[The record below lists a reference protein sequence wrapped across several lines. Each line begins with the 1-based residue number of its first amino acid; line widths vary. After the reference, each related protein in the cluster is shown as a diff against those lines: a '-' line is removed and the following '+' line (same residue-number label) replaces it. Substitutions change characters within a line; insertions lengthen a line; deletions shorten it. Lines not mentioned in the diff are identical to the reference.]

1 MMMGGNLFKFPPIF
15 KYMLSPGLII
25 GIISGLGLGLLMCV
39 PALLHK
45 KRLDTAKLKEYEEQK
60 NELQHHIDN
69 LSQEIIEKDKD
80 RINLEGY
87 INNLSNDI
95 SQKHERLNELR
106 GEESNLR
113 STLASL
119 ADTEQKVKENMEKSI
134 EKESEILSK
143 EFQQA
148 REDYQK
154 EYNLARQEMVDQ
166 FSKTIVNKQAE
177 LSLIENAINDKQAIY
192 DAILEMELR
201 KAKEKEE
208 RDFYRLNIP
217 KEDLEEIERIRDI
230 TPYLRNPEVL
240 NKVLWTSYYQ
250 KPYQDLIARQFKDR
264 KPSGIYKITCLPD
277 DKIYIGQS
285 VNVPNR
291 FSEHI
296 KRGLGAEPA
305 TRNRLY
311 PAMKKWG
318 VENFIF
324 ELLEEVPR
332 EKLDERE
339 RYWIQ
344 FFHSAETGLN
354 GNKGVKG

>member
-1 MMMGGNLFKFPPIF
+1 MGGNDYSFLPFFKS
-15 KYMLSPGLII
+15 MTGLILGAI
-25 GIISGLGLGLLMCV
+25 GGLGLGILIFV
-39 PALLHK
+39 PALLK
-45 KRLDTAKLKEYEEQK
+45 KRKIDTAKLKELQQEE
-60 NELQHHIDN
+60 
-69 LSQEIIEKDKD
+69 EKQLNAL
-80 RINLEGY
+80 RC
-87 INNLSNDI
+87 LSNKIMEDEKYKAAVENEI
-95 SQKHERLNELR
+95 STLETYMRISNDRLNELS
-106 GEESNLR
+106 EEER
-113 STLASL
+113 IKRDTLASL
-119 ADTEQKVKENMEKSI
+119 ADTEQKVKANMEKAI
-134 EKESEILSK
+134 EEKSEALSK
-143 EFQQA
+143 EYQQA
-148 REDYQK
+148 EEEYRK
-154 EYNLARQEMVDQ
+154 EYMNTTKEMADEFQ
-166 FSKTIVNKQAE
+166 KTMVGKRAE
-177 LSLIENAINDKQAIY
+177 LNLIEDAITDKQAIY
-192 DAILEMELR
+192 EAILQMEQR
-201 KAKEKEE
+201 KAKEEAE

-217 KEDLEEIERIRDI
+217 EEDLEEIEKIREI

-240 NKVLWTSYYQ
+240 NKVLWTTYYQ
-250 KPYQDLIARQFKDR
+250 KPYQDLIARQFSSS
-264 KPSGIYKITCLPD
+264 KPTGIYKITCLPD

-339 RYWIQ
+339 RYWIEY
-344 FFHSAETGLN
+344 FHSAEVGLN

>member
-1 MMMGGNLFKFPPIF
+1 MV
-15 KYMLSPGLII
+15 STGLVLGII
-25 GIISGLGLGLLMCV
+25 GGLGLGILIFV
-39 PALLHK
+39 PALLYK
-45 KRLDTAKLKEYEEQK
+45 KKLDTAKLEEYNKQK
-60 NELQHHIDN
+60 NELLDLVKYFNDKANEAREEATKCELEAKEAQHT
-69 LSQEIIEKDKD
+69 
-80 RINLEGY
+80 R
-87 INNLSNDI
+87 DI
-95 SQKHERLNELR
+95 QAKELNELR
-106 GEESNLR
+106 RQEYEVRNSLTNL
-113 STLASL
+113 SE
-119 ADTEQKVKENMEKSI
+119 TEQKIKANMEKSI
-134 EKESEILSK
+134 EERSEALSK
-143 EFQQA
+143 EYQA
-148 REDYQK
+148 AED
-154 EYNLARQEMVDQ
+154 EYRQEYITATQEMAIE
-166 FSKTIVNKQAE
+166 FSTTMANKRAE
-177 LSLIENAINDKQAIY
+177 LHSLENAISDKQMIY
-192 DAILEMELR
+192 DTILEMEQR
-201 KAKEKEE
+201 KAKEEAE

-217 KEDLEEIERIRDI
+217 KEDLEEIIQIREI

-240 NKVLWTSYYQ
+240 NKVLWTYYYQ
-250 KPYQDLIARQFKDR
+250 KPYQDLIARLFKDR
-264 KPSGIYKITCLPD
+264 KPTGIYKITCLSD
-277 DKIYIGQS
+277 DKVYIGQS

>member
-1 MMMGGNLFKFPPIF
+1 MT
-15 KYMLSPGLII
+15 GLILGAI
-25 GIISGLGLGLLMCV
+25 GGLGLGILIFA
-39 PALLHK
+39 PALLK
-45 KRLDTAKLKEYEEQK
+45 KRKIDTAKLKELQQEE
-60 NELQHHIDN
+60 
-69 LSQEIIEKDKD
+69 EKQLNALKC
-80 RINLEGY
+80 
-87 INNLSNDI
+87 LSNKIMEDEKYKAMVESEI
-95 SQKHERLNELR
+95 STLETYMRISNDRLNELSA
-106 GEESNLR
+106 EER
-113 STLASL
+113 IKRDTLASL
-119 ADTEQKVKENMEKSI
+119 ADTEQKVKANMEKAI
-134 EKESEILSK
+134 EEKSEALSK
-143 EFQQA
+143 EYQQA
-148 REDYQK
+148 EEEYRK
-154 EYNLARQEMVDQ
+154 EYMNTTKEMADEFQKTMVGKRAKLNLLED
-166 FSKTIVNKQAE
+166 
-177 LSLIENAINDKQAIY
+177 AITDKQAIY
-192 DAILEMELR
+192 DAILQMEQR
-201 KAKEKEE
+201 KAKEEAE

-217 KEDLEEIERIRDI
+217 EEDLEEIEKIREI

-240 NKVLWTSYYQ
+240 NKVLWTTYYQ
-250 KPYQDLIARQFKDR
+250 KPYQDLIARQFSSS
-264 KPSGIYKITCLPD
+264 KPTGIYKITCLPD

-339 RYWIQ
+339 RYWIEY
-344 FFHSAETGLN
+344 FHSAEVGLN

>member
-1 MMMGGNLFKFPPIF
+1 MGRNYSFFPFFKLMMSTGI
-15 KYMLSPGLII
+15 II
-25 GIISGLGLGLLMCV
+25 GILCGLGLGIIIFL
-39 PALLHK
+39 PALIRK
-45 KRLDTAKLKEYEEQK
+45 QRLDTAKLKEYEAREYETRTKLEDLVQ
-60 NELQHHIDN
+60 ECID
-69 LSQEIIEKDKD
+69 KDKE
-80 RINLEGY
+80 RINLESCVDS
-87 INNLSNDI
+87 LKKDVDI
-95 SQKHERLNELR
+95 QHEALMRLHNEEATAR
-106 GEESNLR
+106 K
-113 STLASL
+113 TLASL
-119 ADTEQKVKENMEKSI
+119 ADTEQKVKTNMEKSI
-134 EKESEILSK
+134 EERSEALSK
-143 EFQQA
+143 EY
-148 REDYQK
+148 REAELNYAK
-154 EYNLARQEMVDQ
+154 EYEIVMIDAVEDFTKEWNK
-166 FSKTIVNKQAE
+166 KTSE
-177 LSLIENAINDKQAIY
+177 LYEVTQKIADKQAIY
-192 DAILEMELR
+192 QAILEDEQR
-201 KAKEKEE
+201 KAKEEAE
-208 RDFYRLNIP
+208 RDFYRLNVP
-217 KEDLEEIERIRDI
+217 SEDLSEIEKIREI

-250 KPYQDLIARQFKDR
+250 KPYQDLISRLFNTN

-277 DKIYIGQS
+277 GKIYIGQS

-339 RYWIQ
+339 RYWIE
-344 FFHSAETGLN
+344 FFHSAEVGLN

>member
-1 MMMGGNLFKFPPIF
+1 MT
-15 KYMLSPGLII
+15 GLILGAI
-25 GIISGLGLGLLMCV
+25 GGLGLGILIFV
-39 PALLHK
+39 PALLK
-45 KRLDTAKLKEYEEQK
+45 KRKIDTAKLKELQQEE
-60 NELQHHIDN
+60 
-69 LSQEIIEKDKD
+69 EKQLNAL
-80 RINLEGY
+80 RC
-87 INNLSNDI
+87 LSNKIMEDEKYKAAVENEI
-95 SQKHERLNELR
+95 STLETYMRISNDRLNELSQ
-106 GEESNLR
+106 EER
-113 STLASL
+113 IKRDTLASL
-119 ADTEQKVKENMEKSI
+119 ADTEQKVKANMEKAI
-134 EKESEILSK
+134 EEKSEALSK
-143 EFQQA
+143 EYQQA
-148 REDYQK
+148 EEEYRK
-154 EYNLARQEMVDQ
+154 EYMNTTKEMADEFQKTMVGKRAKLNLLED
-166 FSKTIVNKQAE
+166 
-177 LSLIENAINDKQAIY
+177 AITDKQAIY
-192 DAILEMELR
+192 DAILQMEQR
-201 KAKEKEE
+201 KAKEEAE

-217 KEDLEEIERIRDI
+217 EEDLEEIEKIREI

-240 NKVLWTSYYQ
+240 NKVLWTTYYQ
-250 KPYQDLIARQFKDR
+250 KPYQDLIARQFSSS
-264 KPSGIYKITCLPD
+264 KPTGIYKITCLPD

-339 RYWIQ
+339 RYWIEY
-344 FFHSAETGLN
+344 FHSAEVGLN

>member
-1 MMMGGNLFKFPPIF
+1 MGGNLFKFPPIF
-15 KYMLSPGLII
+15 KYMLSTSLVI
-25 GIISGLGLGLLMCV
+25 GIVCGLGLGAIICI
-39 PALLHK
+39 PALIK
-45 KRLDTAKLKEYEEQK
+45 KKKLDAAKLKEYEKEEL
-60 NELQHHIDN
+60 ELQSRIDDLIKELVTKDKERIGLEEYIDN
-69 LSQEIIEKDKD
+69 LS
-80 RINLEGY
+80 
-87 INNLSNDI
+87 SDI
-95 SQKHERLNELR
+95 SQKHEQLNEMR
-106 GEESNLR
+106 GEENNLR
-113 STLASL
+113 NTLASL
-119 ADTEQKVKENMEKSI
+119 ASIEQKVKENMEKSI
-134 EKESEILSK
+134 EKESEVLSK

-154 EYNLARQEMVDQ
+154 EYDLVKQELVNQ
-166 FSKTIVNKQAE
+166 FSETIISKQAQ
-177 LSLIENAINDKQAIY
+177 LNSIENAINDKQAIY
-192 DAILEMELR
+192 DALLEMEQR
-201 KAKEKEE
+201 RAKEEVE

-217 KEDLEEIERIRDI
+217 EEDLEEIKKIKEI

-240 NKVLWTSYYQ
+240 NKVLWTTYYQ
-250 KPYQDLIARQFKDR
+250 KPYQDLIARQFNSS
-264 KPSGIYKITCLPD
+264 KPTGIYKITCLPD

-339 RYWIQ
+339 RYWIEY
-344 FFHSAETGLN
+344 FHSAEVGLN

>member
-1 MMMGGNLFKFPPIF
+1 MGGNLFKFPPIF
-15 KYMLSPGLII
+15 KYMLSTSLVI
-25 GIISGLGLGLLMCV
+25 GIVCGLGLGAIICI
-39 PALLHK
+39 PALIK
-45 KRLDTAKLKEYEEQK
+45 KKKLDAAKLKEYEKEEL
-60 NELQHHIDN
+60 ELQNRIDDLIKELVTKDKERIGLEEYIDN
-69 LSQEIIEKDKD
+69 LS
-80 RINLEGY
+80 
-87 INNLSNDI
+87 SDI
-95 SQKHERLNELR
+95 SQKHERLNEMR
-106 GEESNLR
+106 GEENNLR
-113 STLASL
+113 NTLASL
-119 ADTEQKVKENMEKSI
+119 ASIEQKVKENMEKSI
-134 EKESEILSK
+134 EKESEVLSK

-154 EYNLARQEMVDQ
+154 EYDLAKQEMVDQ
-166 FSKTIVNKQAE
+166 FSETIVSKQAQ
-177 LSLIENAINDKQAIY
+177 LNSIENAINDKQAIY

-201 KAKEKEE
+201 NAKEKEE

-217 KEDLEEIERIRDI
+217 KEDLEEVERIRDI

-250 KPYQDLIARQFKDR
+250 KPYQDLIARQFKDK

>member
-1 MMMGGNLFKFPPIF
+1 MGRNCGFFPFFKSMNWI
-15 KYMLSPGLII
+15 YILGII
-25 GIISGLGLGLLMCV
+25 GWVGCLCLV
-39 PALLHK
+39 PALLK
-45 KRLDTAKLKEYEEQK
+45 KRKLDYGKLKELQYQEQERINYLHK
-60 NELQHHIDN
+60 LTEDIHK
-69 LSQEIIEKDKD
+69 QEKE
-80 RINLEGY
+80 RINLESY
-87 INNLSNDI
+87 INSLSADMA
-95 SQKHERLNELR
+95 QKHERLNELR
-106 GEESNLR
+106 AEENIAR
-113 STLASL
+113 NTLVSL
-119 ADTEQKVKENMEKSI
+119 AETEQKVKANMEKSI
-134 EKESEILSK
+134 EEKSVALSREYQQAEEEYRQEYINTTKEMAD
-143 EFQQA
+143 EFQ
-148 REDYQK
+148 
-154 EYNLARQEMVDQ
+154 
-166 FSKTIVNKQAE
+166 KTIVGKRAE
-177 LSLIENAINDKQAIY
+177 LNLIEDAIADKQMVY
-192 DAILEMELR
+192 DTILEMEQR
-201 KAKEKEE
+201 NAKEEAE
-208 RDFYRLNIP
+208 RDFYRLNMSE
-217 KEDLEEIERIRDI
+217 EDLEEIERIKAI
-230 TPYLRNPEVL
+230 VPYLRNPEVL

-250 KPYQDLIARQFKDR
+250 KPYQDLITRQFKDK
-264 KPSGIYKITCLPD
+264 KPTGIYKITCLPD
-277 DKIYIGQS
+277 GKIYIGQS

>member
-1 MMMGGNLFKFPPIF
+1 MT
-15 KYMLSPGLII
+15 GLILGAI
-25 GIISGLGLGLLMCV
+25 GGLGLGILIFV
-39 PALLHK
+39 PALLK
-45 KRLDTAKLKEYEEQK
+45 KRKIDTAKLKELQQEEEKQL
-60 NELQHHIDN
+60 NALRC
-69 LSQEIIEKDKD
+69 LSSKIMEDEKYKAMVESEISTLETYM
-80 RINLEGY
+80 RI
-87 INNLSNDI
+87 SND
-95 SQKHERLNELR
+95 RLNELS
-106 GEESNLR
+106 EEER
-113 STLASL
+113 IKRDTLASL
-119 ADTEQKVKENMEKSI
+119 ADTEQKVKANMEKAI
-134 EKESEILSK
+134 EEKSEALSK
-143 EFQQA
+143 EYQQA
-148 REDYQK
+148 EEEYRK
-154 EYNLARQEMVDQ
+154 EYMNTTKEMADEFQ
-166 FSKTIVNKQAE
+166 KTMVGKRAKLN
-177 LSLIENAINDKQAIY
+177 LIEDAITDKQAIY
-192 DAILEMELR
+192 DAILQMEQR
-201 KAKEKEE
+201 KAKEEAE

-217 KEDLEEIERIRDI
+217 EEDLEEIEKIREI

-240 NKVLWTSYYQ
+240 NKVLWTTYYQ
-250 KPYQDLIARQFKDR
+250 KPYQDLIARQFSSS
-264 KPSGIYKITCLPD
+264 KPTGIYKITCLPD

-339 RYWIQ
+339 RYWIEY
-344 FFHSAETGLN
+344 FHSAEVGLN

>member
-1 MMMGGNLFKFPPIF
+1 MT
-15 KYMLSPGLII
+15 GLILGAI
-25 GIISGLGLGLLMCV
+25 GGLGLSVLIFI

-45 KRLDTAKLKEYEEQK
+45 KKLDTAKLKEYEHQEH
-60 NELQHHIDN
+60 ELQYRIDEITQEIVVKDKERISLESYIDN
-69 LSQEIIEKDKD
+69 LSTDMM
-80 RINLEGY
+80 R
-87 INNLSNDI
+87 
-95 SQKHERLNELR
+95 KHERLNELR
-106 GEESNLR
+106 AEEKIAR
-113 STLASL
+113 DTLASL
-119 ADTEQKVKENMEKSI
+119 ADTEQKVKANMEKAI
-134 EKESEILSK
+134 EERSEALSK
-143 EFQQA
+143 E
-148 REDYQK
+148 YQ
-154 EYNLARQEMVDQ
+154 LAEEEFRQKYIITAQEMADQ
-166 FSKTIVNKQAE
+166 FSETMVGKRAE
-177 LSLIENAINDKQAIY
+177 LNLIEDAITDKQMIY
-192 DAILEMELR
+192 DTLLEMEQR
-201 KAKEKEE
+201 KAKEEAE
-208 RDFYRLNIP
+208 CDFYRLNIP
-217 KEDLEEIERIRDI
+217 EEDLEEIKKIKEV

-250 KPYQDLIARQFKDR
+250 KPYQDLIARQFNSS
-264 KPSGIYKITCLPD
+264 KPTGIYKITCLSD

-354 GNKGVKG
+354 SNKGVKG

>member
-1 MMMGGNLFKFPPIF
+1 MGRNFGFFPF
-15 KYMLSPGLII
+15 LIRMYWI
-25 GIISGLGLGLLMCV
+25 YFISLGWLLTLLILV
-39 PALLHK
+39 PALIK
-45 KRLDTAKLKEYEEQK
+45 KRKYDEAYLKELQALEEERILHLQK
-60 NELQHHIDN
+60 LTEETLDCEKQKINLQSYVDN
-69 LSQEIIEKDKD
+69 L
-80 RINLEGY
+80 NT
-87 INNLSNDI
+87 DI
-95 SQKHERLNELR
+95 DQKHERLVEMRSEETTLR
-106 GEESNLR
+106 N
-113 STLASL
+113 TLATL
-119 ADTEQKVKENMEKSI
+119 AETEERVRSNMETAIEQRSEMLSSEYKDTEMAFI
-134 EKESEILSK
+134 EEYTAIRQQAVD
-143 EFQQA
+143 EFQKA
-148 REDYQK
+148 IK
-154 EYNLARQEMVDQ
+154 E
-166 FSKTIVNKQAE
+166 KKKE
-177 LSLIENAINDKQAIY
+177 LCSIDALISDKQAIY
-192 DAILEMELR
+192 QAILEDEQR
-201 KAKEKEE
+201 KAKEEAE

-217 KEDLEEIERIRDI
+217 KEDLEEVERIRDI

-250 KPYQDLIARQFKDR
+250 KPYQDLIARQFKDK

-277 DKIYIGQS
+277 GKIYIGQS

-339 RYWIQ
+339 RYWIEY
-344 FFHSAETGLN
+344 FHSAEIGLN